1 MCLYPTIILNRKYT
15 KTKKNK
21 GIIPQITDE
30 RTRYVPVGCGKCMEC
45 KKQKKRQWQ
54 VRLQEEIRHDNRG
67 QFVTLS
73 FNDEE
78 LGKLEKD
85 YDEQEIITGI
95 RKTITLKN
103 GKERNYYNKEK
114 IKTKNKLTGYELD
127 NAVVKKAV
135 RRFLERWRK
144 VNKKSVKHWLVTEL
158 GQKKTERIHV
168 HGILF
173 TDKTTEEIEK
183 IWKYGNV
190 WIGEYTNERTINYI
204 VKYVSKTDKQH
215 PNYNSITL
223 CSPGIGS
230 NYIKRMDSNNNKYKG
245 DRTNETYKTRQ
256 GIKLNLPIYYRNK
269 IYTEEEREKLWIQ
282 KLDKGERWV
291 NGVKIDISKTEEVY
305 YKRLRE
311 AQIKSKKLG
320 YQDNKKN
327 WNKIKYENERRNLK
341 KMERFAKLKSW
352 GKKRKTN

>member
-21 GIIPQITDE
+21 GKIPQIKDE

-54 VRLQEEIRHDNRG
+54 VRLQEEIRHDKRG

-78 LGKLEKD
+78 LAKLETD

-95 RKTITLKN
+95 RKTITLSN
-103 GKERNYYNKEK
+103 GKQRNYYNKQK
-114 IKTKNKLTGYELD
+114 VKTKNKLQGYELD

-144 VNKKSVKHWLVTEL
+144 ENKKSVKHWLVTEL

-183 IWKYGNV
+183 IWKYGKV
-190 WIGEYTNERTINYI
+190 WIGEYTNEKTINYI

-230 NYIKRMDSNNNKYKG
+230 NYINRMDSNNNKYKG
-245 DRTNETYKTRQ
+245 DKTNETYKTRQ

-291 NGVKIDISKTEEVY
+291 NGIKIDISESEEVY
-305 YKRLRE
+305 YKRLKE
-311 AQIKSKKLG
+311 AQIKSRMLG

-341 KMERFAKLKSW
+341 KMERFAKLKNW
-352 GKKRKTN
+352 GKKR